1 VVAAAALRRAGWPAA
16 AALAAAVLL
25 ALALNGERPD
35 TGFAAFEPGGGLL
48 GPAPPNE
55 VRAVTLD
62 AGAHRLRLEPGED
75 GWREDVARALKLL
88 SDSAPER
95 LLAPAEAAERPLAE
109 FGLDPPKLTLAV
121 ERAGAP
127 PFVVHFGD
135 ANPLGLARYAR
146 VEGRPGLALVPGYVA
161 ESWERLAGAP

>member
-1 VVAAAALRRAGWPAA
+1 VVATAALRRAGWLAA
-16 AALAAAVLL
+16 AALAAAVLF
-25 ALALNGERPD
+25 ALAFHGERPD
-35 TGFAAFEPGGGLL
+35 TSVAAFEPGGGLL

-55 VRAVTLD
+55 VRAVTLA
-62 AGAHRLRLEPGED
+62 AGARRLRLQPGEG
-75 GWREDVARALKLL
+75 GWREDVVRALKLL

-95 LLAPAEAAERPLAE
+95 LLDPVETAEQPLAE

-127 PFVVHFGD
+127 PFIVHFGA
-135 ANPLGLARYAR
+135 ANPLGLGRYAR

-161 ESWERLAGAP
+161 ESWERIAGPP